1 MGTDDFTRMTCCF
14 SMAKIRELAHK
25 RVLFWNKKWDERTIE
40 NLAQG
45 VESSDW
51 LKLPVNNAEEKLI
64 AEIDDWIIMFDEED
78 KLERGGSDE

>member
-1 MGTDDFTRMTCCF
+1 MQSDDFTRMTCYF
-14 SMAKIRELAHK
+14 SMNKIRELTHK

-64 AEIDDWIIMFDEED
+64 AEIDDWIVMFEEED
-78 KLERGGSDE
+78 QAERGVPDE